1 MENKIR
7 IAEMQIGQAVQGFYL
22 VNDIRI
28 RVSSAGSPYFSA
40 RISDNTGVMDA
51 KVWNYSGPISESDSG
66 KVVLV
71 QGEVTEFN
79 RTHQLKIE
87 RIRLATEEDNYNLED
102 LIPVAPIDRQ
112 DALSEVFEI
121 IGSME
126 DDDYRVF
133 CQTML
138 NRHHSAFQSLPAAK
152 SVHHAFLSGLLMHTL
167 NMLRAAN
174 FLAGLY
180 SEVISRDLLLAGTLL
195 HDFGKEK
202 EFLCSELGLVTD
214 YSVPG
219 KLLGHLYMGA
229 VEVAE
234 LANELKMPEEKSM
247 LLQHMILSHHG
258 KPEYGATVEPQCA
271 ESELL
276 SIIDLMDS
284 RMEIYAE
291 TLAVTQP
298 GSFSG
303 KNFGLGK
310 AVYRH
315 K

>member
-1 MENKIR
+1 MAHKRAHKI
-7 IAEMQIGQAVQGFYL
+7 IE
-22 VNDIRI
+22 
-28 RVSSAGSPYFSA
+28 
-40 RISDNTGVMDA
+40 GVM
-51 KVWNYSGPISESDSG
+51 
-66 KVVLV
+66 
-71 QGEVTEFN
+71 
-79 RTHQLKIE
+79 
-87 RIRLATEEDNYNLED
+87 IRGCAPLSFPLA
-102 LIPVAPIDRQ
+102 DR
-112 DALSEVFEI
+112 
-121 IGSME
+121 
-126 DDDYRVF
+126 
-133 CQTML
+133 
-138 NRHHSAFQSLPAAK
+138 
-152 SVHHAFLSGLLMHTL
+152 
-167 NMLRAAN
+167 
-174 FLAGLY
+174 Y

-291 TLAVTQP
+291 TLHTTDS
-298 GSFSG
+298 GSFSERIFALDR
-303 KNFGLGK
+303 K
-310 AVYRH
+310 VY
-315 K
+315 KPSDME